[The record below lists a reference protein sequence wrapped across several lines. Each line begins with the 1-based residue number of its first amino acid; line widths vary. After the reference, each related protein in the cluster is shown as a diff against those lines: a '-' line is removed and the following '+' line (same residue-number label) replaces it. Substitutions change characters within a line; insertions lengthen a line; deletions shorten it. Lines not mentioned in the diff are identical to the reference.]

1 MSNATRTPQ
10 QAMAD
15 AIKSGAVQAW
25 IDGKRIQ
32 FRREGK
38 GSWDEFEG
46 YSKHPAFAEV
56 AIHWSPAPTPCLRP
70 WKPVDVPV
78 GAITKAHGDELS
90 ASMIVGYSEQ
100 GVFLAQDNGAYPFG
114 DLLRFRKHS
123 LDGGKTWAPCGVQE
137 GGE

>member
-1 MSNATRTPQ
+1 MSNATRTPR
-10 QAMAD
+10 QALAD

-25 IDGKRIQ
+25 IDGNPIEQRWSDN
-32 FRREGK
+32 ETWMK
-38 GSWDEFEG
+38 GAGNASFTNPD
-46 YSKHPAFAEV
+46 
-56 AIHWSPAPTPCLRP
+56 AIWRPAPTPRLRP

-114 DLLRFRKHS
+114 ELLRFRKHS